1 MVYFFTTSTGH
12 SIYVGKDKFENEN
25 LIAHGLPTDW
35 WFHVDDMSSAHVYLR
50 LKDGETIDSVN
61 PRAIHECAVLVKANS
76 IQGCKRNEVTVI
88 YTPWANLHKTSDM
101 VDGAVGYHDSRNVK
115 RIKAK
120 KDGPLVNK
128 LTKTKVD
135 LQTALYLHLYS
146 LMHLFTRTSDI
157 DPDSFL
163 ILLLTLHFG
172 PTVPHSTSPHP
183 TRVYGGAGRAVS
195 RFTRS
200 SAGVCA
206 TADISI
212 ESGKNKN
219 IGAGGIRQAEEK
231 GRSRLKKLHECV

>member
-50 LKDGETIDSVN
+50 LKDGETINTVD

-88 YTPWANLHKTSDM
+88 YTPWANLQKTSDM
-101 VDGAVGYHDSRNVK
+101 VDGAVGYHDSRDVN

-128 LTKTKVD
+128 LNKTKVR
-135 LQTALYLHLYS
+135 LTSRTLLALVLFNASFLLYLSQQL
-146 LMHLFTRTSDI
+146 LILTLIPF
-157 DPDSFL
+157 
-163 ILLLTLHFG
+163 ILLLALRFG
-172 PTVPHSTSPHP
+172 PTVSHHTPHS
-183 TRVYGGAGRAVS
+183 
-195 RFTRS
+195 
-200 SAGVCA
+200 
-206 TADISI
+206 
-212 ESGKNKN
+212 
-219 IGAGGIRQAEEK
+219 
-231 GRSRLKKLHECV
+231 CVRWCR